1 MDISTQYQEIPH
13 TVKELISQQELA
25 NVLDARGF
33 KNAGSWMSK
42 MAMDLFKLN
51 DINKIYS
58 RHANLEGLQFVES
71 LLSELQVNIELDEN
85 TLNKIPLT
93 GGYVIV
99 SNHPLGLLDGLIL
112 LRIFAKINPKTKIL
126 ANHLLY
132 RIENLRPFI
141 IPVNPYE
148 SSQHAVNNGLA
159 LKSAMQHVK
168 EGNPLIIFPAGEV
181 SSLQKAWPAQITD
194 SVWKTSIVKMV
205 QKLGVPVLPVYL
217 HAKNSLIFYML
228 AGMNPMLKSA
238 AIPGEFLK
246 SRGKSIKVIIGH
258 AIQKELMDKCKN
270 AAEVAILLKLKT
282 YFLENTIQPSYLP
295 TEKVENHEQ
304 VLNDKLLKKAVAD
317 EMKQFIQFNKILIE
331 NDRYLVVAGKTNGFT
346 YIMKYLALA
355 REITFRAVGEG
366 TMQEYDTDAF
376 DVYYEH
382 LILWDR
388 HNATIAGSYRMGF
401 GSEIMQNMGMA
412 GFYTRQLFH
421 FDPKLTSTLRQSME
435 IGRSFM
441 LKEYQQKPTTL
452 LMLWKGIVAMAYE
465 RQNINYIFG
474 AVSISNQ
481 YSNQSKSLIINML
494 SRHFKDP
501 QIARHVKPKNS
512 FEMKCPKWSDSL
524 LAYYDEKDFR
534 QYDFLVRDLEN
545 NARGIPVLIKK
556 YLSLN
561 ALYAGCS
568 VDPSFNNCLDALMF
582 INIDALIKN
591 PLFKMTTQVQ

>member
-1 MDISTQYQEIPH
+1 MEISTQYQGSQH
-13 TVKELISQQELA
+13 TGKELISQQELA

-51 DINKIYS
+51 DINKIYG
-58 RHANLEGLQFVES
+58 RHANLEGLTFVES
-71 LLSELQVNIELDEN
+71 LLSDLQVNIDLDEN
-85 TLNKIPLT
+85 MLNKIPLK

-112 LRIFAKINPKTKIL
+112 IRIFAKINPNIKIM
-126 ANHLLY
+126 ANHLLN
-132 RIENLRPFI
+132 RIENLQPFI

-148 SSQHAVNNGLA
+148 TSQQAAGNVLA
-159 LKSAMQHVK
+159 LKSAMQHVRN
-168 EGNPLIIFPAGEV
+168 GNPLIIFPAGEV

-258 AIQKELMDKCKN
+258 AIPKELTDKCKSP
-270 AAEVAILLKLKT
+270 AEVALLMKLKT
-282 YFLENTIQPSYLP
+282 YFLENTIGPSCLAS
-295 TEKVENHEQ
+295 EKGEHLEE

-317 EMKQFIQFNKILIE
+317 EMKQFMQSNQILIE
-331 NDRYLVVAGKTNGFT
+331 NDRYQVVAGKTNGYN

-401 GSEIMQNMGMA
+401 GSEIMQNLGMT
-412 GFYTRQLFH
+412 GFYTQQLFH
-421 FDPKLTSTLRQSME
+421 FDPQLASTLSRSME

-441 LKEYQQKPTTL
+441 LKAYQQKPTTL
-452 LMLWKGIVAMAYE
+452 LMLWKGIVAMACQK
-465 RQNINYIFG
+465 QNITYIFG

-481 YSNQSKSLIINML
+481 YSNQSKSLIIKML

-501 QIARHVKPKNS
+501 QIARLVKPKNS
-512 FEMKCPKWSDSL
+512 FEIKGPKWSDSL
-524 LAYYDEKDFR
+524 LAYYNEKDIR
-534 QYDFLVRDLEN
+534 QYDLLVRDLEN
-545 NARGIPVLIKK
+545 NVRGIPVLIKK

-561 ALYAGCS
+561 AIYAGCS
-568 VDPSFNNCLDALMF
+568 VDPSFNNCLDALLF
-582 INIDALIKN
+582 ISMDSLIKN
-591 PLFKMTTQVQ
+591 PLFKNITQVQ